1 MSELF
6 SLEKRAGLHSGSDT
20 QVINRIAV
28 FKPKGYPSTPE
39 SPEITSIIIT
49 SKETEQ
55 SVGVRYALAF
65 DLTPKETEALI
76 FCLQNAIK
84 KEAPTPEVNYIGTK
98 VYLTERGRELYGYSD
113 VSLTS
118 EWVVTNIEDKAVVT
132 LCNKECGYVTK
143 AIYAS
148 LFMCSEPQDF
158 TFEKPGQPTV
168 KQKSTANYIGKKVT
182 LTPRGI
188 RASDSMVARAGDAW
202 EVKSQHP
209 SGKYELFFHGYTTF
223 LPEHLKG
230 ELCFEMIEY
239 PIPFAHSLVGKKV
252 RLTDKAIS
260 NLEIKPSMKGK
271 IGKIQD
277 VDNAGYCTLLFSD
290 YDFSVVLL
298 DYLSETPDFEIIEE
312 PDMPTPINREGM
324 FQTLPTPDFSAK
336 ATVLDKAKDLI
347 YGDREKDYGKTS
359 DNFADICT
367 GWEIIFKNGFTSERV
382 GLAMAWLK
390 ICRASTD
397 NCEKED
403 SLVDLA
409 GYAGCVEKIKKN
421 L

>member
-20 QVINRIAV
+20 QEFNKIAV

-55 SVGVRYALAF
+55 SAGVRYALAF

-84 KEAPTPEVNYIGTK
+84 KEEA
-98 VYLTERGRELYGYSD
+98 
-113 VSLTS
+113 
-118 EWVVTNIEDKAVVT
+118 
-132 LCNKECGYVTK
+132 
-143 AIYAS
+143 
-148 LFMCSEPQDF
+148 
-158 TFEKPGQPTV
+158 
-168 KQKSTANYIGKKVT
+168 
-182 LTPRGI
+182 
-188 RASDSMVARAGDAW
+188 DA
-202 EVKSQHP
+202 
-209 SGKYELFFHGYTTF
+209 
-223 LPEHLKG
+223 
-230 ELCFEMIEY
+230 
-239 PIPFAHSLVGKKV
+239 
-252 RLTDKAIS
+252 
-260 NLEIKPSMKGK
+260 
-271 IGKIQD
+271 
-277 VDNAGYCTLLFSD
+277 
-290 YDFSVVLL
+290 
-298 DYLSETPDFEIIEE
+298 
-312 PDMPTPINREGM
+312 PTPINQEGM

-336 ATVLDKAKDLI
+336 PTVLDKAKDLI

-367 GWEIIFKNGFTSERV
+367 GWEIIFKNGFTPERV

-403 SLVDLA
+403 SLIDLA